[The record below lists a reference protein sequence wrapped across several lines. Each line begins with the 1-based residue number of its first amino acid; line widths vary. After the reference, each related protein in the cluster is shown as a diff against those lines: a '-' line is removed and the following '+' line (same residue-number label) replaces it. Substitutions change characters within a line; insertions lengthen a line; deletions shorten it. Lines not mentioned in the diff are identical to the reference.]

1 MTKLSTAINS
11 KLSSTMVEKLKRQK
25 ICTVVQFIDEDSE
38 NLIYIYKF
46 IYEKDI
52 LEIKQNIFKQFGG
65 VIKNTFEL
73 LEIEQNNIVPTNLS
87 SLDNLLEGGLYCGQ
101 IYEICGI
108 SSSGKTQLCF
118 AIATNIALS
127 PNNIVRYIDTKRD
140 FCGSRIEQI
149 LLKKNCSK
157 QVIDEV
163 MDRIKVCCVYST
175 HQLFKVLYWLIDSLK
190 EEVVGCRTR
199 IIIIDSLPGV
209 IFKSSKDKK
218 ITITLNHLANVCH
231 YIAKEYYL
239 SIVTV
244 NLIGEWSSAIQ
255 EGPTCSKKNCNVR
268 PTLGKYWLHIP
279 NTRLL
284 LEKIG
289 VGNRKL
295 SIWNSFQLEA
305 NLACT
310 LTISD
315 SGTLFL

>member
-11 KLSSTMVEKLKRQK
+11 KLSSTMIEKLERQK

-38 NLIYIYKF
+38 NLIKF
-46 IYEKDI
+46 TGLLLKDI

-87 SLDNLLEGGLYCGQ
+87 SLDNLLEGGLYYGQ

-127 PNNIVRYIDTKRD
+127 ANNIVRYIDTKRD

-163 MDRIKVCCVYST
+163 MDRIKVCCVYSI

-190 EEVVGCRTR
+190 EEDVGCRTR
-199 IIIIDSLPGV
+199 IVIIDSLPGV

-244 NLIGEWSSAIQ
+244 NLIAEWSSAIQ
-255 EGPTCSKKNCNVR
+255 EGPCTCSKKNCNAR

-289 VGNRKL
+289 VENRKL

-315 SGTLFL
+315 CGILFP

>member
-1 MTKLSTAINS
+1 MTKLSTTINS
-11 KLSSTMVEKLKRQK
+11 KLSSTMIEKLERQQ
-25 ICTVVQFIDEDSE
+25 ICTVIQFIDEDSE
-38 NLIYIYKF
+38 NLIKF
-46 IYEKDI
+46 TGLLLKDI
-52 LEIKQNIFKQFGG
+52 LEIKQNIFEKFGG
-65 VIKNTFEL
+65 VIKNAFEL

-87 SLDNLLEGGLYCGQ
+87 SLDNLLKGGLYYGQ

-163 MDRIKVCCVYST
+163 MDHIKVCCVYSI

-190 EEVVGCRTR
+190 KEDEGCRTR

-209 IFKSSKDKK
+209 IFKSSKDNE

-244 NLIGEWSSAIQ
+244 NLITEWSSVIQ
-255 EGPTCSKKNCNVR
+255 EGPSTSRKENCDVI
-268 PTLGKYWLHIP
+268 PTLGKYWLHVP

-305 NLACT
+305 DLACT
-310 LTISD
+310 LTIND
-315 SGTLFL
+315 SGILFS